1 MAQGI
6 HEMLS
11 PGTLRMEKEGEKFG
25 YIHFFL
31 YLGDLLKL
39 SIKNISFRKV
49 KRTVFFFF
57 PFFKYMRKTKS
68 MRKNK
73 MNKTGIF
80 YERFIYS
87 IRSADIRASVEL

>member
-6 HEMLS
+6 HGMLS

-39 SIKNISFRKV
+39 STKNISFRKV